1 MFVLPPVAA
10 RIEWFR
16 GLLQQG
22 AGGISSSLP
31 AVRFA
36 LRWSL
41 RENPRRAPLRSHCT
55 ACLLL
60 DSVLLLDLYVFLAW
74 CLVLLLAF
82 YVFRASYLYLVSC
95 LS

>member
-1 MFVLPPVAA
+1 M
-10 RIEWFR
+10 
-16 GLLQQG
+16 G

-41 RENPRRAPLRSHCT
+41 REDPDGAPLRSHYT

-60 DSVLLLDLYVFLAW
+60 DSVLLLVLYLLLAW

-82 YVFRASYLYLVSC
+82 YLFRASYLYLVSC